1 MVEVRQ
7 GEYESF
13 EFNIKRKM
21 KKEKVVVCFPAYNAE
36 KTLEKTIN
44 AIPQGFAYKALLVD
58 DGSRDQ
64 TVKVSKGL
72 GIKTIRH
79 PQNRGYGGNQKTCY
93 TLALDMGADVVV
105 LLHPDFQ
112 YDPKTLPRLIE
123 PIRRRKADFVWGS
136 RFAEGGNPLAG
147 GMPMYRYIGNRLIT
161 TIENLFLGSNFTELH
176 SGLRAYNKK
185 ILEELPFH
193 TYSDDFVFDQ
203 QFIIDAVLNDYK
215 IAEVAIPTRYGKD
228 SSSIS
233 IKRSIIYIYQGL
245 LNLWKRKYL
254 GRF

>member
-1 MVEVRQ
+1 
-7 GEYESF
+7 
-13 EFNIKRKM
+13 
-21 KKEKVVVCFPAYNAE
+21 
-36 KTLEKTIN
+36 
-44 AIPQGFAYKALLVD
+44 
-58 DGSRDQ
+58 
-64 TVKVSKGL
+64 
-72 GIKTIRH
+72 
-79 PQNRGYGGNQKTCY
+79 
-93 TLALDMGADVVV
+93 
-105 LLHPDFQ
+105 
-112 YDPKTLPRLIE
+112 
-123 PIRRRKADFVWGS
+123 
-136 RFAEGGNPLAG
+136 
-147 GMPMYRYIGNRLIT
+147 MYRYIGNRLFT

-215 IAEVAIPTRYGKD
+215 IAEVAIPTRYERD

-245 LNLWKRKYL
+245 LNLWRRKYL